1 MIDYMVEFK
10 INSSSTNIMQY
21 PIKTTSV
28 ELAIKNCQYFY
39 PNSIITNVYMKVL

>member
-1 MIDYMVEFK
+1 MVEFK